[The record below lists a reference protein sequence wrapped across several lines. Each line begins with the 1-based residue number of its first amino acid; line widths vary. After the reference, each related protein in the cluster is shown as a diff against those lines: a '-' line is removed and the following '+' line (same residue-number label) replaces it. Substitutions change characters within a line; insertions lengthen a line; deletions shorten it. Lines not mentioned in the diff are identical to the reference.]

1 MKQQSETETERTE
14 EDETKAGGDD
24 ETTDKQEGSDYV
36 DNSVSNGNAENED
49 EKPNE
54 DSVNTEEQ
62 KEDAQENKPIPEVE
76 AKQGETVD
84 SEVTETNQG
93 EYIHVKIN
101 V

>member
-14 EDETKAGGDD
+14 EDETKAGGD

-54 DSVNTEEQ
+54 DSVNTEKQ
-62 KEDAQENKPIPEVE
+62 KEDAQENKPVPEAE

-101 V
+101 I